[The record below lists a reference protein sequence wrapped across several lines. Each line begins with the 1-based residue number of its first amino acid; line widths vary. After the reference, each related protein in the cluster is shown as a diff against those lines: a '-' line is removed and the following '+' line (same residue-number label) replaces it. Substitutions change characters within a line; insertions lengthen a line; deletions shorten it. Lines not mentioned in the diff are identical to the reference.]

1 MNMETDQTMTR
12 HVELKVP
19 SQLSFLG
26 VPDSVLM
33 ELAAD
38 LPCERQVVDELSTAV
53 IEACTNAMEHGNGM
67 KEANDVE
74 VHMDFLASSILVTIF
89 DHGPG
94 FDFDNWSPSTDL
106 LRERGR
112 GIIIMREF
120 SDELIFDRAADG
132 RFMVRIRK
140 DFPPQG

>member
-1 MNMETDQTMTR
+1 MDIDQTMSR

-26 VPDSVLM
+26 VPDAVLM

-38 LPCERQVVDELSTAV
+38 LPCDRQVVDELSTAV

-67 KEANDVE
+67 KETSDVE
-74 VHMDFLASSILVTIF
+74 VHMDFLSNSVLVTVF

-94 FDFDNWSPSTDL
+94 FDFENWSPSTDL

-120 SDELIFDRAADG
+120 TDELTFGKEDDG
-132 RFMVRIRK
+132 RFIVRLRK
-140 DFPPQG
+140 DFPSPD